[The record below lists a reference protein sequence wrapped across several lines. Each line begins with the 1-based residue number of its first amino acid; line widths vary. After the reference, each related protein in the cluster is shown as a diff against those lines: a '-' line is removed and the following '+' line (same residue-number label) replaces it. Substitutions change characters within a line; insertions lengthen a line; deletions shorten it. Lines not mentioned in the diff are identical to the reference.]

1 MQVTIDS
8 RDPLDKALRLVGSL
22 FGVSLTV
29 ESGVEAAPVADTS
42 TGRRERKRAEPQ
54 RGRGGRGGRGGAA
67 ATPRP
72 RKTAVSTTPDLAAVR
87 TWAREQGLQVSDRGR
102 VSNAVLEAYRQ
113 RESAG

>member
-29 ESGVEAAPVADTS
+29 ESDTEAAPAAGRPA
-42 TGRRERKRAEPQ
+42 GRRGRKSAEPQ
-54 RGRGGRGGRGGAA
+54 RGRGGRGAGSAR
-67 ATPRP
+67 RP
-72 RKTAVSTTPDLAAVR
+72 RKSAAASAPADLAAVR

-113 RESAG
+113 RETAG